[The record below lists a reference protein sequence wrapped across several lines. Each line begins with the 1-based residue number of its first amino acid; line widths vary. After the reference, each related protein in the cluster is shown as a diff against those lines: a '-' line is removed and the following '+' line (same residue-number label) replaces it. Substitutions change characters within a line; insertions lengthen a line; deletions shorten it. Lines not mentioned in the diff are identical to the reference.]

1 MVLWGL
7 DPKTGS
13 LENEI
18 FQTGNFAR
26 EYICITFSINSEKY
40 VYAGINQLILGTTS
54 GDFVCFQVKNRMI
67 VFTKIACAKGVTS
80 IVALDNNQV
89 VIGGGDGS
97 LALYYVD
104 EPNCEELMRV
114 NLFGAVFSISPSLDS
129 VQMLAST
136 NKGFIYRIR
145 CIDLSKI
152 LLNENHTDNIISFY
166 SSNDASNK
174 IGSCSLDN
182 AHKGGVTTI
191 CFSNNKKFLCSGGT
205 EGEVRIWETRS
216 KDMVSHLKEHIQK
229 VTKVSLFKND
239 LHLLTTAK
247 DKSILIWDLAK
258 EKRITSYQQNMGG
271 VNNFQISPVDENFL
285 ITVGQDRKITFW
297 DLRHAKPFKNIS
309 SNPNNKPDQADELF
323 GLSISNDGR
332 FVSTGG
338 NGGIIRVWDFNTFGC
353 LYEQYAH
360 SKTCNS
366 LSYTYDDKYLISA
379 GADAQILSFKTSCF

>member
-174 IGSCSLDN
+174 IGSCSLDGTIRLWSLNDFSVFSRFFLSHTLIPWSLSFTDEVLISGWNDGKIRCFRNDNCNSLWTIDN

-297 DLRHAKPFKNIS
+297 DLEI
-309 SNPNNKPDQADELF
+309 
-323 GLSISNDGR
+323 
-332 FVSTGG
+332 
-338 NGGIIRVWDFNTFGC
+338 
-353 LYEQYAH
+353 
-360 SKTCNS
+360 
-366 LSYTYDDKYLISA
+366 
-379 GADAQILSFKTSCF
+379 